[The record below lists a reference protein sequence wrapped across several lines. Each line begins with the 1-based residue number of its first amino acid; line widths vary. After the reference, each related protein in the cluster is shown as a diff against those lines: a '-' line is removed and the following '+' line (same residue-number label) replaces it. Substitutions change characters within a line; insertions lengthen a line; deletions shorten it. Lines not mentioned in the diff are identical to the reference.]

1 MCMSVI
7 SEPSRPCLMAAA
19 LHDADVSAVQVDRC
33 VRFDSEEACYS
44 QHGGDW
50 RVRLARQP

>member
-1 MCMSVI
+1 MSVI
-7 SEPSRPCLMAAA
+7 SETSRPCLMAAA
-19 LHDADVSAVQVDRC
+19 LHDADVPAVQVDRC